1 MKRKAM
7 QHHLD
12 GLLALLLFG
21 IFAVCILA
29 VLLTGANAYKRL
41 TERDQTAFNR
51 RVCVQYLA
59 TRVRQADGFTGV
71 EDPEGRLWNPD
82 GGLTP
87 LLAVGAVTVEPFGDT
102 EALVLAEDETYCTRI
117 YWYDGYLMEL
127 YADKAGEFLP
137 EDGTPVMEAGGLGM
151 DLSDG
156 LLTLEITSPAGETDT
171 LCLDLRSGEG
181 AAA

>member
-41 TERDQTAFNR
+41 TERDQTAFDR

-59 TRVRQADGFTGV
+59 ARVRQADGHIGV
-71 EDPEGRLWNPD
+71 EDPEGRLQMAD
-82 GGLTP
+82 GDLQP
-87 LLAVGAVTVEPFGDT
+87 LSTVTVEPFGDT
-102 EALVLAEDETYCTRI
+102 EARVLAEDEIYCTRI
-117 YWYDGYLMEL
+117 YWHDGYLMEL
-127 YADKAGEFLP
+127 YADKAGEFQP
-137 EDGTPVMEAGGLGM
+137 TDGTPVMEAGGFGM

-156 LLTLEITSPAGETDT
+156 LLTLEITSPEGETD
-171 LCLDLRSGEG
+171 LLRLDLRSREG

>member
-71 EDPEGRLWNPD
+71 EDPEGCLWSSD
-82 GGLTP
+82 SDLTP

-156 LLTLEITSPAGETDT
+156 LLTLEITSPAGETDI